1 MLPELRPYQL
11 TAVDFLLSHRRCI
24 FGYAPGTGKT
34 PTTLVALEKAGPWRT
49 LAVAPKSVLS
59 HWVDEAAVWYPG
71 LRVVEGWGTAAAR
84 RAARDEVAG
93 MPREPTMLL
102 LNYEAVRQDVEEL
115 AAITWGAMAIDE
127 AHRLKGRSTQ
137 ITRAVNRLVKHPRMW
152 LWLLTGT
159 PLPNRPTEAWSL
171 LHLIDRSRFSS
182 YWRWVESY
190 CELEPLYARR
200 GPRTRFAPR
209 VVTGL
214 KPGAEEAIRAQLA
227 DVLLYRT
234 LEELLPDLPEATI
247 TPIFVELDAEER
259 RVYRELVKKA
269 WSTLPDGTTLRTMN
283 EIARMTRLRQIVSS
297 MDALGAGRDR
307 PGSKVAAAVELCADL
322 EPAQVVVLTW
332 SRAAAERVA
341 AETGGAFIHGGVDG
355 VERAAIMAGFA
366 DGSVRVLAGTISTLG
381 EGVDGMQVA
390 HHLVRLD
397 RSWVPSQNEQSLA
410 RIRRSGQRH
419 DAVFCWD
426 LVARSTIDE
435 TIEAAL
441 AAKESVIDALLARP
455 SSPGDL

>member
-49 LAVAPKSVLS
+49 MIVAPKSVLS
-59 HWVDEAAVWYPG
+59 HWVEEAAVWYPG
-71 LRVVEGWGTAAAR
+71 LRVVEGWGNASSR
-84 RAARDEVAG
+84 RAARDEMVG
-93 MPREPTMLL
+93 MPAQPTALL
-102 LNYEAVRQDVEEL
+102 LNYEAVRQDISEL
-115 AAITWGAMAIDE
+115 AGITWGAMAIDE

-137 ITRAVNRLVKHPRMW
+137 ITKAVNRLVRHPRMW

-182 YWRWVESY
+182 YWRWTEAY
-190 CELEPLYARR
+190 CELEPLYKGRR
-200 GPRTRFAPR
+200 RPGQFTPR

-234 LEELLPDLPEATI
+234 LEELLPDLPDATV

-259 RVYRELVKKA
+259 SVYRDLVKKA

-307 PGSKVAAAVELCADL
+307 PGSKVAAALELIADL
-322 EPAQVVVLTW
+322 EPEQVVVLAW

-341 AETGGAFIHGGVDG
+341 AETGGKFIHGGVEAHDR
-355 VERAAIMAGFA
+355 ERIMTDFGR
-366 DGSVRVLAGTISTLG
+366 GLCRVLSGTFATLG

-390 HHLVRLD
+390 HHMIRLD
-397 RSWVPSQNEQSLA
+397 REWTPSKNGQALA
-410 RIRRSGQRH
+410 RIRRSGQTH

-426 LVARSTIDE
+426 IIARDTIDE

-441 AAKESVIDALLARP
+441 AAKVSVIDALLSRP
-455 SSPGDL
+455 VEG